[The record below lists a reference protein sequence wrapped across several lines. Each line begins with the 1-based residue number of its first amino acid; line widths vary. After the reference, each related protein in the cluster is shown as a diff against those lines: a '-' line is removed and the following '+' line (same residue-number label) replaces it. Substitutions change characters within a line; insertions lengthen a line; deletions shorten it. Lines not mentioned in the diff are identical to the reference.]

1 MSGWSNIGHCE
12 QTILFWGKII
22 LTFAYAGRRRRSGST
37 HKYVFT
43 ISENCTVRW
52 DAVGEN
58 NGLSVRAFLIISVR
72 IYLWLHYIK
81 IKCALT
87 LPSQTIIVSVCRNTP
102 LSFSVHHI
110 MPRLSFAIS
119 IFTQIAD
126 REYVWQE
133 ISWGLQW
140 SILR

>member
-12 QTILFWGKII
+12 QTILFWGKTI
-22 LTFAYAGRRRRSGST
+22 LTFAYAGRSRRSGST
-37 HKYVFT
+37 HKYAFT

-102 LSFSVHHI
+102 LSFCCTSYHAQTVIHHFH
-110 MPRLSFAIS
+110 LHSDS
-119 IFTQIAD
+119 
-126 REYVWQE
+126 WQG
-133 ISWGLQW
+133 ICVTGN
-140 SILR
+140 